1 MAKSKL
7 FQKTHSEKKIKG
19 GSRTALEFHEGGDPV
34 PAILLMPDRDVA
46 PSVLLLHGYSSNKEV
61 MSESMGSALLDA
73 GIASLSIDLP
83 EHGARRT
90 PGSASTESSA
100 LDLVKHWRTASRDAL
115 LAIRYLAARKELNS
129 SHIGIIGYSL
139 GSFLALAITPKE
151 QSIRAVILAAGGD
164 LPDDMPFSRFA
175 RTVIDPT
182 KLVRKLKGRPLLM
195 VHGKRDRTVK
205 PAQAERLFIAAEQP
219 KEIRWYDSGHI
230 LPPAAAADA
239 ARWLAGHLR

>member
-1 MAKSKL
+1 VPKSKL
-7 FQKTHSEKKIKG
+7 YQKTLSEK
-19 GSRTALEFHEGGDPV
+19 RTKAGRRIALEFHDGGDPV
-34 PAILLMPDRDVA
+34 PGIFLLPDRAAA
-46 PSVLLLHGYSSNKEV
+46 PSVLMLHGYSSNKEV
-61 MSESMGSALLDA
+61 MAESMGSALLEA
-73 GIASLSIDLP
+73 GIASFSIDLP

-90 PGSASTESSA
+90 PGRGRMDTSA

-115 LAIRYLAARKELNS
+115 LAIKYLEARKELDREK
-129 SHIGIIGYSL
+129 IAVVGYSL

-151 QSIRAVILAAGGD
+151 DCIKAVVLAAGGD
-164 LPDDMPFSRFA
+164 LPDDMPFGKLA

-182 KLVRKLKGRPLLM
+182 RLVRKLKGRPLLM

-205 PAQAERLFIAAEQP
+205 PAQAQRLFDAAEQP
-219 KEIRWYDSGHI
+219 KEIRWYDAGHI